1 MKMTVNEIRSRFD
14 NEVDRFSNLE
24 TGQTSTVDST
34 LVLEMIANTIAK
46 TNPKAN
52 YICDIGCGGGNFTL
66 KVLENLSTIES
77 TIIDLSM
84 NMLNR
89 AKKRIESNGG
99 TVEHLLQGDIREL
112 KLCTQHYD
120 IVIAAAV
127 LHHLRN
133 RTEWNKVLNKIYD
146 SLVEGGTF
154 WYWDLIKHEIFEVD
168 DIQND
173 RYKEYL
179 IQFKGEEYQQH
190 VFDYI
195 EKEDTPET
203 VTFIISELEKVGFKK
218 VDILHKNS
226 KFAAIVA
233 VK

>member
-24 TGQTSTVDST
+24 TGQTSTVDSA

-46 TNPKAN
+46 TNPNAN

-66 KVLENLSTIES
+66 KVLENFPTLES

-89 AKKRIESNGG
+89 AKERIESTGG
-99 TVEHLLQGDIREL
+99 TVEQLLQGDIREL
-112 KLCTQHYD
+112 KLCKQHYD

-133 RTEWNKVLNKIYD
+133 RAEWNKVLKKIYD

-154 WYWDLIKHEIFEVD
+154 WYWDLIKHEIPKVD

-179 IQFKGEEYQQH
+179 IQFKGEKYQQH

-195 EKEDTPET
+195 KKEDTPET
-203 VTFIISELEKVGFKK
+203 VTFIISELQKVGFKK